1 MSTIR
6 ELIIEVRN
14 TGKSHP
20 LIKQLAAAGVPTSTT
35 PQVNI
40 IDAHEV
46 AVVFVDE
53 QPVGVVT
60 VDWSEPCLE
69 FKPLAK

>member
-6 ELIIEVRN
+6 ELINEVRD

-20 LIKQLAAAGVPTSTT
+20 FIQQLTAAGVPTTKT
-35 PQVNI
+35 PQVSI

-46 AVVFVDE
+46 AVIFVDE